1 MSALALKRGTPGYR
15 LVLRERI
22 RLGGLLATSGSNIKP
37 VIVRSVLNALID
49 FCGPAGTCWPRLS
62 TLEAVTEVPTRTVIK
77 ALRWLES
84 MGALERKR
92 RAFGPGEK
100 SRGRSNIYSL
110 KWAVLEAWAELPE
123 GFVRSRPSPA
133 PGAASRA
140 TSPAPEA
147 CDTPR
152 SHAPGASVNMHRVP
166 TNPLV
171 EPKGGD
177 RFTLSEALASLEAE
191 GQLKE
196 EHPWARR
203 RR

>member
-1 MSALALKRGTPGYR
+1 MSALAMKRGTPGYR

-22 RLGGLLATSGSNIKP
+22 RLAGLLATSGSNIKP

-49 FCGPAGTCWPRLS
+49 FAGPAGTCWPRLS
-62 TLEAVTEVPTRTVIK
+62 TLEATTEVPERTVTRS
-77 ALRWLES
+77 LRWLES

-100 SRGRSNIYSL
+100 ARGRSTIYAL
-110 KWAVLEAWAELPE
+110 KWTVLEAWAELPE
-123 GFVRSRPSPA
+123 GFVRARPSPA
-133 PGAASRA
+133 TVASDPPR
-140 TSPAPEA
+140 SPATVAIDP
-147 CDTPR
+147 PR
-152 SHAPGASVNMHRVP
+152 STATVADVNLPRWP
-166 TNPLV
+166 TNPLI
-171 EPKGGD
+171 EPKGD
-177 RFTLSEALASLEAE
+177 RVTLSDALADLEAE